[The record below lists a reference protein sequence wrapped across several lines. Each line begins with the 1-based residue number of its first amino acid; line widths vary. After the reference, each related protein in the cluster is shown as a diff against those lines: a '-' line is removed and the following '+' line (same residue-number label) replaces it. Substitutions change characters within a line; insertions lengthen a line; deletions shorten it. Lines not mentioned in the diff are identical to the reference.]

1 LNAAAE
7 ANSVDKP
14 LIVIVEDDERS
25 RRLMKDVL
33 EHHGYVVLDT
43 DNGESGL
50 DLVRAH
56 HPALVLM
63 DIQLP
68 GMSGLEALQA
78 IRADASIAGTK
89 VMAVTASVM
98 DGDRDRI
105 RVAGFDAFV
114 PKPLSLPLFLQE
126 VERLTAAC

>member
-1 LNAAAE
+1 
-7 ANSVDKP
+7 
-14 LIVIVEDDERS
+14 
-25 RRLMKDVL
+25 
-33 EHHGYVVLDT
+33 VVLDT